1 MQPVYIVDSIRTPR
15 ARANNAGGLNQLNP
29 YELLDVL
36 YKHIDH
42 KNILDLHSINEVILG
57 CVTQYGE
64 QAGNIAKSS
73 ALFSGY
79 PDSISG
85 LTINRFCSSSLDAIN
100 LGYLKI
106 QSQQAENII
115 AGGVEMM
122 SRVPMLSDK
131 AAIWNDLT
139 IATKARIFLMGSG
152 ADLIATLFNISRAE
166 ADMQALK
173 SQQRAMSAQKN
184 RHFKSI
190 VAVIDEQ
197 KSINCYQDECIRS
210 DTTFESLS
218 SLEPSFQKLGEKGVD
233 KAQLNFFPEL
243 KEISHI
249 HTAGNSPA
257 MADAASLTLLSSHSI
272 QENGIRARAK
282 IISVAIVNDDP
293 LLVLSGC
300 LLATKKILEQ
310 NNLQVKDID
319 LFEIHEAF
327 ASTIVYCQQQ
337 LKIDDEK
344 LNVNGGCIALGHPMG
359 ATGSIMM
366 STLIDEL
373 ERQDLTTGV
382 VATSGAAGAGTA
394 ILIERIEV

>member
-1 MQPVYIVDSIRTPR
+1 MNPVYIVDSIRTPR
-15 ARANNAGGLNQLNP
+15 ARASEKGGLTKLNP

-36 YKHIDH
+36 YKDIEQKNFFNLNSID
-42 KNILDLHSINEVILG
+42 EVILG
-57 CVTQYGE
+57 CVTQHGE

-85 LTINRFCSSSLDAIN
+85 LTVNRFCSSSLDAIN
-100 LGYLKI
+100 LGHLKI
-106 QSQQAENII
+106 QSQQADNII

-131 AAIWNDLT
+131 AVIWHDVN
-139 IATKARIFLMGSG
+139 IATQAKIFYMGSG
-152 ADLIATLFNISRAE
+152 ADLIASLFNISRAD

-173 SQQRAMSAQKN
+173 SQQRAANAQKN
-184 RHFKSI
+184 NYFKSI
-190 VAVIDEQ
+190 IPVINEH
-197 KSINCYQDECIRS
+197 KSINCFQDECIRS
-210 DTTFESLS
+210 DTSIESLS
-218 SLEPSFQKLGEKGVD
+218 LLDPSFQQLGEQGVD
-233 KAQLNFFPEL
+233 KAQLNFFPDL
-243 KEISHI
+243 KEILHV

-257 MADAASLTLLSSHSI
+257 MADAASMTLLSNQKI
-272 QENGIRARAK
+272 QENGQKARAK
-282 IISVAIVNDDP
+282 ILSVATVNDDP

-300 LLATKKILEQ
+300 MLATQKILAQ
-310 NNLQVKDID
+310 NNLKVSDVD

-327 ASTIVYCQQQ
+327 ASTIIHCQQE
-337 LKIDDEK
+337 LNIADEK

-373 ERQDLTTGV
+373 ERQDLTTGI

-394 ILIERIEV
+394 ILIERL

>member
-1 MQPVYIVDSIRTPR
+1 MNPVYIVDSIRTPR
-15 ARANNAGGLNQLNP
+15 ARANKKGGLNKLNP
-29 YELLDVL
+29 YELLDFL
-36 YKHIDH
+36 YKDIEQKKFLQLSSID
-42 KNILDLHSINEVILG
+42 EVILG
-57 CVTQYGE
+57 CVTQFGE

-106 QSQQAENII
+106 QSKQADNII

-122 SRVPMLSDK
+122 SRVPMLSDE
-131 AAIWNDLT
+131 AAIWNDIN
-139 IATKARIFLMGSG
+139 IADQAKIFLMGSG
-152 ADLIATLFNISRAE
+152 ADLIASLFKISRDDV
-166 ADMQALK
+166 DMQALK
-173 SQQRAMSAQKN
+173 SQENALNAQKN
-184 RHFKSI
+184 NYFQSIIPVINKS
-190 VAVIDEQ
+190 
-197 KSINCYQDECIRS
+197 KSINCIQDECIRP
-210 DTTFESLS
+210 DTTFESLA
-218 SLEPSFQKLGEKGVD
+218 SLDPSFKQLGEQGVD
-233 KAQLNFFPEL
+233 QAQLNLFPDL
-243 KEISHI
+243 KEISHV

-257 MADAASLTLLSSHSI
+257 MADAASMTLLSNKKI
-272 QENGIRARAK
+272 QENGQQVRAK
-282 IISVAIVNDDP
+282 IISVVTVNDDP

-300 LLATKKILEQ
+300 ILATTKLLSQ
-310 NNLQVKDID
+310 NNLKVSDVD

-327 ASTIVYCQQQ
+327 ASTMIHCQHK

-373 ERQDLTTGV
+373 ERRDLSTGI

-394 ILIERIEV
+394 MLVERI